1 MRIIPKEEFLIN
13 SFRFI
18 KELKGKIFIYPT
30 DTIYGIGCD
39 ATSDELVRK
48 IRQLKNS
55 NQPFSIIP
63 PNAEWIF
70 ENCEQEKRLKDWI
83 KKLPG
88 PYTFILKLKNKSAV
102 SKEATNGMNTIGVRI
117 PDHWFTKVVNMM
129 EVPIITTS
137 ANKTGENFM
146 KSIDDLNRDIKDS
159 VDFIIDEGEKAG
171 SPSTLVHFE
180 ERIKIKER

>member
-18 KELKGKIFIYPT
+18 KEIKNKVFIYPT

-39 ATSDELVRK
+39 ATNDELVKK

-55 NQPFSIIP
+55 KQPFSIIP
-63 PNAEWIF
+63 PSVEWIF
-70 ENCEQEKRLKDWI
+70 ENCEKDPRLKNWI

-88 PYTFILKLKNKSAV
+88 PYTFILKLKNPEAV
-102 SKEATNGMNTIGVRI
+102 SKETTNKKNTIGIRI
-117 PDHWFTKVVNMM
+117 PDHWFTKVVQMM
-129 EVPIITTS
+129 EKPVITTS

-146 KSIDDLNRDIKDS
+146 KSAEDLNNEIKEK
-159 VDFIIDEGEKAG
+159 VDYIIDEGEINGK
-171 SPSTLVHFE
+171 PSTLVHFE
-180 ERIKIKER
+180 KEIEVKKR